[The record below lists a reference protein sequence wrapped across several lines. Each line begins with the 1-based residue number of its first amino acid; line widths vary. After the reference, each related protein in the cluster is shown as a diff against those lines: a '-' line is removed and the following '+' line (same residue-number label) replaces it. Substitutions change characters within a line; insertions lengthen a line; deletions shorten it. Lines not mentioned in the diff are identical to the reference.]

1 MLTGLM
7 VDGETVI
14 NNAGNILRGY
24 DRVEEKLR
32 QLGAD
37 VVIRDVED

>member
-14 NNAGNILRGY
+14 NNADNILRGY